1 MKNKKTILVDAINA
15 FIIKEEGIFQDM
27 YELLEKYPNDKII
40 LTGANDEE
48 IDKFKLHNLPYKL
61 FTLKHN
67 PDKTDPEYYK
77 IMLDNYGLSADDV
90 VYFEHNIKAVKSAQ
104 SVGIK
109 TLFYDKDKKD
119 LDELKKFLDDALK
132 N

>member
-1 MKNKKTILVDAINA
+1 MKTILVDAINTLV
-15 FIIKEEGIFQDM
+15 IKEEGIFQNM

-40 LTGANDEE
+40 LSGANDEE
-48 IDKFKLHNLPYKL
+48 MNKFKLHNLPYKL

-67 PDKTDPEYYK
+67 PDKTDPQYYK
-77 IMLDNYGLSADDV
+77 TMLNNYSLSANDV
-90 VYFEHNIKAVKSAQ
+90 AYFEHNIEAVKSAE

-109 TLFYDKDKKD
+109 TFFYNKGKKD
-119 LDELKKFLDDALK
+119 LDELKRFLDKTLK